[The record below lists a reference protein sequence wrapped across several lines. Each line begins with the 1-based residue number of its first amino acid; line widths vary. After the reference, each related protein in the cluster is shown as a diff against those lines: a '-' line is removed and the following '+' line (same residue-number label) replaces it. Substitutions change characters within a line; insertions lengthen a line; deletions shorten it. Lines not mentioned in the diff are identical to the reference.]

1 MLTLSPEDWTAIGVT
16 LRLCLFTT
24 LILLGIGTP
33 IALWLAAG
41 NSRLRSVVQALVA
54 LPLVLPPTVLGFY
67 LLLALGPQ
75 GWIGG
80 TLQRLGLDHLA
91 FTFTGILIGSVIYS
105 LPFTVQPLQQAIR
118 QAGRRPLE
126 VAASLGAG
134 PLDRFFSIMLP
145 LARNGFVIAATL
157 TFAHTLGEFGVIL
170 MIGGSIPGETHVLST
185 TIFAHAEAM
194 NYAAAHR
201 LSLLLIGAAF
211 AVLFVVYLA
220 NGRRP
225 PVVQP

>member
-105 LPFTVQPLQQAIR
+105 LPFTVQPLQQAFR
-118 QAGRRPLE
+118 QAGRRPQE

-134 PLDRFFSIMLP
+134 PLDRFFSITLP
-145 LARNGFVIAATL
+145 LARSGFVIAATL

-201 LSLLLIGAAF
+201 LSLLLLGAAF

-220 NGRRP
+220 NGRKT